1 MYTTLRPICSTDTV
15 SAAPASTLGTMGQVE
30 DNYNEDKENS
40 VHIVMDENESTE
52 GSGNDVFLDLSQMT
66 MGLEDDSDTN
76 MDEDDAAAQ
85 LDDDMII
92 SLRQISSRLCPICR
106 QFPPRGRIYL
116 DDEGDFQS
124 ISYHP
129 SLSSLRESVNTGCRL
144 CSDLMKALESFC
156 RPSDPQETLKEFWSI
171 RCRIVPL
178 EGFFGFRFEVCQSEH
193 AHPIAGNCEDTR
205 NLLRMNF
212 YPAGKL
218 SLGPEFLSM

>member
-1 MYTTLRPICSTDTV
+1 
-15 SAAPASTLGTMGQVE
+15 MGQVE
-30 DNYNEDKENS
+30 GNHSADKENS
-40 VHIVMDENESTE
+40 VHIVTDEDESTE
-52 GSGNDVFLDLSQMT
+52 DSDNDVLLALSQMT
-66 MGLEDDSDTN
+66 SGLEEDSDTN
-76 MDEDDAAAQ
+76 IDEDDATAQ

-92 SLRQISSRLCPICR
+92 SLRQISSSLCLTCR

-116 DDEGDFQS
+116 DDEGGFKPV
-124 ISYHP
+124 SYHP
-129 SLSSLRESVNTGCRL
+129 SLSSLRESVDTGCRL

-193 AHPIAGNCEDTR
+193 AHPIAGNCEDAR

-218 SLGPEFLSM
+218 SLGSEFLSMPIDQNYFL